1 MSNTYSEFLRFERKQ
16 DLFEA
21 RAADV
26 LDPQLAFLRLEF
38 FRARPGMQD
47 YLIRVATPKSQND
60 KKTNTI
66 ITLHASRRQS
76 SVAGIQG
83 TARVIARTMAE
94 KGDSSFDWSKVDMDN
109 LTRMIAPAVKFFSAN
124 IAAEKLQWVTE
135 ALR

>member
-1 MSNTYSEFLRFERKQ
+1 MSNDYSEFLRFERKS

-21 RAADV
+21 RAADS

-47 YLIRVATPKSQND
+47 YLIRVASPKNQLD

-66 ITLHASRRQS
+66 ITLHANRRQTS
-76 SVAGIQG
+76 NGGIQG
-83 TARVIARTMAE
+83 TARVIVRTMKE
-94 KGDSSFDWSKVDMDN
+94 KGDTTFDWSKIDMDH
-109 LTRMIAPAVKFFSAN
+109 LTKMIAPAVKFFSAN
-124 IAAEKLQWVTE
+124 IAAEKMQWVTE